1 MKLLINIF
9 FVILFLVSCKE
20 KDTTPVSMP
29 DASFTFKVENNNVS
43 TFYFSLNRGDV
54 ARLDFGDGSIFA
66 DSLVATSTE
75 IKKTVQI
82 SHKYKVNGNFTVTL
96 SIKNKRGIDIK
107 QKNIEANKIPISDFS
122 YEILDNGKVKFK
134 NLSQNALEY
143 KWSIVHYNTGNGY
156 PFHVSTEKDIEVTID
171 LVGKYFVALEANR
184 GEYTSNKL
192 TKLINIKSAKYQT
205 EFFGL
210 YNGKKINGSLERE
223 QLYYFCGFGS
233 SFELSQTYYV
243 LAQSLFRGSYE
254 NDSLKIT
261 ESGRLFTKFHPLIP
275 YKQGYIPTQQERY
288 LALKK
293 YLTKENDSNIIE
305 VLEEDLDPKF
315 YNNDRYYPKAFWLK
329 YKIKNDILDGVMK
342 VRIVVEGL
350 K

>member
-96 SIKNKRGIDIK
+96 SIKNKGAIDIK
-107 QKNIEANKIPISDFS
+107 QKNVEANKTPISDFS
-122 YEILDNGKVKFK
+122 YEILDTGKVMFK
-134 NLSQNALEY
+134 NLSQNALGY
-143 KWSIVHYNTGNGY
+143 KWTILHYNTGNGY
-156 PFHVSTEKDIEVTID
+156 PFHISSDKDLDVTID
-171 LVGKYFVALEANR
+171 LVGIYLVTLEANR
-184 GEYTSNKL
+184 GEYSSSKMS
-192 TKLINIKSAKYQT
+192 KLIYVKSAKKQM
-205 EFFGL
+205 EFSGF
-210 YNGKKINGSLERE
+210 YNGEKIEGSLESK
-223 QLYYFCGFGS
+223 QLYYFCGYSYSLVS
-233 SFELSQTYYV
+233 SGIYNGINQH
-243 LAQSLFRGSYE
+243 LFKGVYQ
-254 NDSLKIT
+254 NDSLKIL
-261 ESGRLFTKFHPLIP
+261 ESGRINTIFYPLIP
-275 YKQGYIPTQQERY
+275 YKLGYIPTQQERY

-293 YLTKENDSNIIE
+293 YLTKENDPNIME
-305 VLEEDLDPKF
+305 VFEEDLDPIF
-315 YNNDRYYPKAFWLK
+315 YNNERFYPKAFWLK
-329 YKIKNDILDGVMK
+329 YKIKNDVLDGVMK